1 MEYNDFGCEREY
13 IEQIL
18 QKAQKNV
25 LIHLYCSDNFSFINL
40 VDLYYRSIQENAILM
55 FIFICAIYP
64 LLFMCVA
71 TIADKYLSIGMQ
83 DLSKRFNLS
92 PTLAAVTLIAFAN
105 GAPDVLSSLSAAG
118 KAGGE
123 LISLGSLYGGF
134 IFSACLVVSNVVWSS
149 PGDIKLPRYATLK
162 ELGFYLLSIFVVIGF
177 GIRGKTGYLFIG
189 VYLAVYA
196 VYIVASIIAEGLDKA
211 DMMQEDGLETD
222 LEGRVD
228 DYGEDG
234 PDRLSVNQSKP
245 FETQIQIE
253 EEDPTNKEDENK
265 SFFAQVVD
273 DIIDE
278 ESSFIENVILMPLV
292 TAGMLTVSYLDNPFM
307 KTPAKYLIVA
317 SSVVFMFHTLE
328 LLGCEFVT
336 LCIIGLSVGA
346 VFFVLE
352 LISFSENII
361 AISYEFI
368 SVFSAIGWI
377 SVFSGIIIDFIAFL
391 AFYFNINEVIL
402 SSILLSAG
410 NTIGDFFGNGA
421 LAKAGESVM
430 GAIASYSGQIFNNF
444 VGFSFNILGSLS
456 ASDAFDVFGLSRNEG
471 VEPGQEK
478 PLPIGNIYII
488 VVILSAILIL
498 CLKFVYFFMNK
509 FTLKMKFTYILL
521 AIYLVFFTASL
532 AFGLLSRA

>member
-1 MEYNDFGCEREY
+1 
-13 IEQIL
+13 
-18 QKAQKNV
+18 
-25 LIHLYCSDNFSFINL
+25 
-40 VDLYYRSIQENAILM
+40 M

-83 DLSKRFNLS
+83 DLSRRFNLS

-123 LISLGSLYGGF
+123 LIALGSLYGGF
-134 IFSACLVVSNVVWSS
+134 IFSACLVVSNVVWATR
-149 PGDIKLPRYATLK
+149 GDIKLPKYATLK
-162 ELGFYLLSIFVVIGF
+162 ELGFYLFSIFVVIGF

-189 VYLAVYA
+189 VYMIIYA
-196 VYIVASIIAEGLDKA
+196 TYIVASIIAEGLDKK
-211 DMMQEDGLETD
+211 DMMENNELETD
-222 LEGRVD
+222 LEGHVGD
-228 DYGEDG
+228 EDG
-234 PDRLSVNQSKP
+234 PDRLSVNKSKP
-245 FETQIQIE
+245 FETHIQIE
-253 EEDPTNKEDENK
+253 EEDPANKDDGEK
-265 SFFAQVVD
+265 GFFAQVVE

-278 ESSFIENVILMPLV
+278 EVSFFENVILMPLV

-317 SSVVFMFHTLE
+317 SSVVFMFYTLE
-328 LLGCEFVT
+328 LLGCEFMT
-336 LCIIGLSVGA
+336 LCIIGGCVGA
-346 VFFVLE
+346 LFFVLE
-352 LISFSENII
+352 MIKFSENVI

-368 SVFSAIGWI
+368 SVFAAIGWI
-377 SVFSGIIIDFIAFL
+377 SIFSGIIIDFIAFL

-444 VGFSFNILGSLS
+444 VGFSFNILGSLK
-456 ASDAFDVFGLSRNEG
+456 ASDAFDIFGLSRNEG

-488 VVILSAILIL
+488 VVILSAIVIL

-509 FTLKMKFTYILL
+509 FTLKIKFTYILT